1 MRHGRVLLLALTAAA
16 LAGCASDKPL
26 TSVSWL
32 QRPRS
37 FQPEDSE
44 AMQMEVALVEAPVG
58 DRFVNT
64 GLWAFVDEQ
73 VIAPEQKERLESS
86 GFRVGQAGAALPDE
100 LRELLESERSCP
112 SPRRFLLHCGGP
124 GKLLGLGPPLAH
136 CCFEPPLNVDDSLR
150 ESGSQDRL
158 AERVVSTKAAVV
170 ELEKA
175 ECCLLVTPA
184 LTEDGRTRLTFTP
197 QVKHAARSLM
207 PWRPKADLSGWMRQ
221 GQEAVESYPAL
232 TWEVTLAPGQYALVG
247 TRWDRPGSLGHTCFV
262 RTDEPTPVQ
271 RLLVIRT
278 ARPEAPLF
286 GPAGNTSRPPPLAL
300 HVNWTAARGATP

>member
-44 AMQMEVALVEAPVG
+44 AMQMEVALIEAPVG

-64 GLWAFVDEQ
+64 GLWTFVDEQ
-73 VIAPEQKERLESS
+73 VIAPEQKEHLESS

-124 GKLLGLGPPLAH
+124 GKLLELGPPQAH
-136 CCFEPPLNVDDSLR
+136 CRFEPPQG
-150 ESGSQDRL
+150 EQ
-158 AERVVSTKAAVV
+158 AAAV
-170 ELEKA
+170 ELVKA

-197 QVKHAARSLM
+197 QVKHAARGRM

-262 RTDEPTPVQ
+262 RTDEPAPVQ

-278 ARPEAPLF
+278 TRPAPPLF
-286 GPAGNTSRPPPLAL
+286 GPTRNTSRPPPLAL
-300 HVNWTAARGATP
+300 HVNWTAARGAAP